1 MSGSGLPEN
10 TSQGSPQVRGSS
22 QGNIRKDAQGAGR
35 NKEQYPQRSQIRRR
49 RRPTNTMRDSELQS
63 DNPNPEIPFAHMRVH
78 FEDFANELRLHR
90 HHEHRKR
97 LLSCRRRHLQN
108 AVALSS
114 RLYRVGNWLHTGV
127 VAISCQSDANG
138 FARVHQHLQDLSDSC
153 ISQWN
158 HEINAWEETQIT
170 GSSVRASFL
179 ANLPVS
185 SQQDCIELVQTLRNN
200 PRFLVERFKALS
212 PAQLSSLSTSP
223 KYQKL
228 SESVLTSLSQ
238 NRGRGSQKRRVKA
251 YSKELEDYA
260 STFERSNPMSFLLHN
275 VYGSY
280 GVIQS
285 DESQL
290 RLYTWSTICATL
302 MTEFEQAF
310 HAIMTQVLRA
320 FADMYEW
327 QIKERL
333 ELFLM
338 SFLQKGGFLLNMIDN
353 PVPSLQHE
361 MAFLD
366 PFSTQ
371 EARDFLETAVKELF
385 EILGCD
391 GGIPVAALALGR
403 AIIGKLPTMEL
414 QSQLR
419 GNFFFQ
425 WYLRDFLRHT
435 IEFPEE
441 EKLLHQFHVSDRARS
456 HLLHKLWDRASACAE
471 DAFNP
476 IASEQLDSGVR
487 DCILSMINQLHPD
500 TECVDP
506 YQASNSRDD
515 AATASLSICA
525 ADIAHILEALSPQFI
540 HTASPWDPFLSSS
553 HSTFSMQYSGASS
566 KFDKLR
572 RRILD
577 SVEPGQSSKS
587 IHPCQENWASL
598 SISGKGHLY
607 ASDDYWSKDTSQ
619 QNHGLGDLHAVEEA
633 ALRLVEGTSSLPDQ
647 DQSSASTILMSNLK
661 GSSLYAMFE
670 EQARIARIKT
680 DSIGSM
686 YWDDALSFLT
696 RHYPLTVWTGDD
708 TKILGPLMARLR
720 SNHLK
725 IADDCLHLEEEVAK
739 LEVLYELALSKTSQL
754 SAWLD
759 KLRTKL
765 WYKLDVVDSK
775 ACEDARNISMA
786 LNNMAVS
793 ALQAFVPAEARGN
806 TPESSRPGTS
816 GTTASSRFEQSRLD
830 TMSMLKAPAEYGG
843 PKKLSDA
850 QIEITKRWLER
861 NHLDNFCKGEERI
874 HRFCMEIKVATRKL
888 VGETLTESPVLW
900 SSELF
905 SREKSFYDIH
915 AGTIFGVQPSTRPP
929 SVWSEPLSSTWIPS
943 RSRPGGSRASFH
955 SQGSGRL
962 GSDLGSLISSPG
974 RAATVTTLESGS
986 SFWSPPQSNPR
997 SVTSASSFSRPA
1009 STFEDMGS
1017 NRLPDHSEKKA
1028 AFLDKLQQDLTC
1040 LLLSDLA
1047 SPVWGCGSETDAWMA
1062 STLQASSIVER
1073 LSQRGVVARLLS
1085 DRDFGPNPTTQHGRA
1100 KTIHKHRSQSAAPE
1114 RNGAMTS
1121 ILMTGSDVLQKAL
1134 SGASIQLRST
1144 TFSYKYAFEDILWR
1158 ISEHVDPSLKLKA
1171 IQDFMTLSQALR
1183 CDLKALADKNLN
1195 LKQTQQPN
1203 STTPRRRSLDPN
1215 ALTSGGRRKHQTVTS
1230 PDVAEKDD
1238 NTESETIDFLKR
1250 ILVVL
1255 RPKTMFRDL
1264 QYVAAFV
1271 SSHTL
1276 DDTDLGRAFL
1286 QIGLAALAWKD
1297 EVCRAMVDVADRIV
1311 ARDSIKRP
1319 VRHGKEGEPSVLRAA
1334 DYWVIA
1340 AREGNAIAQRELASL
1355 YLTHPEVL
1363 PIVSLP
1369 LTLSTEIFKND
1380 MMWEET
1386 SSSPPRNRQAL
1397 CLAVHW
1403 MQQAAEN
1410 GDELAQTRLKERRAA
1425 RSGG

>member
-1 MSGSGLPEN
+1 MSGPGPSKN
-10 TSQGSPQVRGSS
+10 TAQDSPQVRISS
-22 QGNIRKDAQGAGR
+22 QGIRGKDAQRAGR
-35 NKEQYPQRSQIRRR
+35 NEEQLGQRSQMRMR
-49 RRPTNTMRDSELQS
+49 RRPTNTMRDPILQS
-63 DNPNPEIPFAHMRVH
+63 NTLSREIPFAHMRVH
-78 FEDFANELRLHR
+78 FEDFAKELRLHR

-97 LLSCRRRHLQN
+97 LLSRRHYHLQN

-114 RLYRVGNWLHTGV
+114 RLYRVGEWLHTGV

-138 FARVHQHLQDLSDSC
+138 FARVHQHLQELSDSC
-153 ISQWN
+153 ISHWN
-158 HEINAWEETQIT
+158 HEINTFQETPAT
-170 GSSVRASFL
+170 GSSVKASFL
-179 ANLPVS
+179 ANLPIS
-185 SQQDCIELVQTLRNN
+185 SQQDCIELIQTLRSN
-200 PRFLVERFKALS
+200 PRFLVERFRALS
-212 PAQLSSLSTSP
+212 PAQISSLSTAP

-260 STFERSNPMSFLLHN
+260 SSFERSNPLSFLIHN

-280 GVIQS
+280 GDIQS
-285 DESQL
+285 DESRL

-302 MTEFEQAF
+302 MSEFEQAF
-310 HAIMTQVLRA
+310 HAILTHVLRT

-338 SFLQKGGFLLNMIDN
+338 SFLQKGGFLLEMIDN
-353 PVPSLQHE
+353 PTLSLQHE
-361 MAFLD
+361 LAFLD

-391 GGIPVAALALGR
+391 GGIPSAALALGR

-414 QSQLR
+414 QSQFR
-419 GNFFFQ
+419 GTFFFQ
-425 WYLRDFLRHT
+425 WYLRDFLRHI

-441 EKLLHQFHVSDRARS
+441 EKLLHQFHVSDKARS
-456 HLLHKLWDRASACAE
+456 HLLHKLWDRASAGAE
-471 DAFNP
+471 DAFSP

-500 TECVDP
+500 TECSDP
-506 YQASNSRDD
+506 YQARNSR
-515 AATASLSICA
+515 AGASIASLSICA

-540 HTASPWDPFLSSS
+540 HTSSPWDPFLSSS

-587 IHPCQENWASL
+587 VHPCQENWALL
-598 SISGKGHLY
+598 SISDKGHLY
-607 ASDDYWSKDTSQ
+607 AFTDDWSKDASWRS
-619 QNHGLGDLHAVEEA
+619 HSLRDLQIVEEA
-633 ALRLVEGTSSLPDQ
+633 ALRLVEGVSSVPEQDLPTGPGRLSTSKESSLC
-647 DQSSASTILMSNLK
+647 
-661 GSSLYAMFE
+661 AMFA
-670 EQARIARIKT
+670 EQASIARIKT
-680 DSIGSM
+680 DSIMSM
-686 YWDDALSFLT
+686 YWDDALTFLK

-708 TKILGPLMARLR
+708 TRILGPFIKRLKSDETEIVR
-720 SNHLK
+720 
-725 IADDCLHLEEEVAK
+725 DCLHLEKDVAQ
-739 LEVLYELALSKTSQL
+739 LEASYGLALSKLSQL

-786 LNNMAVS
+786 LNNMAASRLRV
-793 ALQAFVPAEARGN
+793 FVPSQAGG
-806 TPESSRPGTS
+806 TSPGSSRPGTA
-816 GTTASSRFEQSRLD
+816 GTTASSRFEQSRVD
-830 TMSMLKAPAEYGG
+830 TISMLKAPSEYGG

-888 VGETLTESPVLW
+888 VGETLTDSPVLW

-905 SREKSFYDIH
+905 SLEKSFYDIH
-915 AGTIFGVQPSTRPP
+915 AGTIFSTQPSTRPP
-929 SVWSEPLSSTWIPS
+929 SVWSEPLSSAWIPS

-962 GSDLGSLISSPG
+962 GSDLASLISSPG

-997 SVTSASSFSRPA
+997 SVTSASSLSRPA

-1017 NRLPDHSEKKA
+1017 NRQPDHTEKKA
-1028 AFLDKLQQDLTC
+1028 AFLDRIQQDLTC

-1047 SPVWGCGSETDAWMA
+1047 SPVWSCGSETDAWMA
-1062 STLQASSIVER
+1062 STLQASNIVQR
-1073 LSQRGVVARLLS
+1073 IGQRGVMARLLD
-1085 DRDFGPNPTTQHGRA
+1085 DRDFGPSQTNQRA
-1100 KTIHKHRSQSAAPE
+1100 AAIRKHRSQSAAPG
-1114 RNGAMTS
+1114 RKGALTS
-1121 ILMTGSDVLQKAL
+1121 ALTTGPDVLQEAL
-1134 SGASIQLRST
+1134 NGASIELRST
-1144 TFSYKYAFEDILWR
+1144 TFSYKYAFEDVIWR
-1158 ISEHVDPSLKLKA
+1158 ISEHVDPSQKLKA

-1183 CDLKALADKNLN
+1183 RDLKALADKDSD
-1195 LKQTQQPN
+1195 LKQPEQSDP
-1203 STTPRRRSLDPN
+1203 TTPRRRSLDPN
-1215 ALTSGGRRKHQTVTS
+1215 ALTSSGRRKHRTMTS
-1230 PDVAEKDD
+1230 PEIAEKED
-1238 NTESETIDFLKR
+1238 NTESETVDFLKR

-1255 RPKTMFRDL
+1255 RPKTIFRDL

-1271 SSHTL
+1271 SSDTL

-1286 QIGLAALAWKD
+1286 QVGLASLAWKD

-1319 VRHGKEGEPSVLRAA
+1319 VRHGERSEPSVLRAA

-1369 LTLSTEIFKND
+1369 LTLSSEIFKND
-1380 MMWEET
+1380 MMWEDA

-1410 GDELAQTRLKERRAA
+1410 GDELAQTKLKERRAA
-1425 RSGG
+1425 RPGG